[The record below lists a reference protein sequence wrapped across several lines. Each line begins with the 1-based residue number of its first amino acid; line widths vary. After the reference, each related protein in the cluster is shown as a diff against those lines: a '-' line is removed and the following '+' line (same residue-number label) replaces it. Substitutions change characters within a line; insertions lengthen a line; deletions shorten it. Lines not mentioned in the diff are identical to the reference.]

1 MKEVCFLNGKFLM
14 INEARISAQEPG
26 FLLGF
31 GLFETMRSYKN
42 KIVYFDKHLER
53 IKESSKLIKI
63 RLSYP
68 VDELKDLIG
77 KTIKINGFQD
87 AYVRLTLWKQD
98 ISTGILIRVKKYKPH
113 TLEKYKKGFTAMISK
128 FKQAEGSFLAKIK
141 STGRILYELAYR
153 EAKSKGFDEAILL
166 NNHGYIAEGT
176 RSNLFFVKN
185 NEIFTPSLDCGCL
198 NGITRMAI
206 FDLTKKYKI
215 NIYEGNFTLKDLYEA
230 EEAFFTN
237 SLMGIMPLAS
247 VKEKRIGQNPK
258 KFRLMQFLIKGY
270 NYLLSS
276 VFLIFALL
284 SGCIQQTGLEQ
295 ARSLVKQSEDY
306 YQEAITEYKNLI
318 ARSKDLD
325 NLYFELGRLYFN
337 HGEFTEAIEAF
348 KKSATKEAK
357 KYLAISYYRRGNFVD
372 ALEIFNQE
380 ELPDDEF
387 LYYRGLTCEKL
398 NLFDEATKT
407 YRKIKDEKFRIK
419 AGERID
425 IVERVAKSVNIK
437 DIDPKT
443 YGIINSAPEEKEY
456 PQAGALILHCD
467 ERIEITPQYTRVAY
481 LHYII
486 KILNERGKEGFSET
500 HIDYDSTFEKVELE
514 YARTIKP
521 DGQVVDVGSRHIR
534 DVSKYLN
541 FPLYSNVRVFIISF
555 PEIIE
560 GAYIEYKLKIHRN
573 QLINKKDFVLSYP
586 LQSSEPIIN
595 ANFSLT
601 LPEENP
607 LHIKFI
613 NEKYNDFG
621 ADLNPKIDEI
631 NGILTY
637 NWQFKDIPQIIP
649 ESDMPPNV
657 EVNATILLSSFDSW
671 QEIYN
676 WWWLLA
682 RDKIKADSAIKDKV
696 KELIKDKSLDE
707 DKVRA
712 IYNFCSRKI
721 RYVAVEYGQA
731 GYEPHYAE
739 DIFKNKYGDCKD
751 QAVLLITM
759 LKEAGFNAFP
769 VLIATKGYYNLNE
782 DFPAVLFN
790 HAIACVSL
798 DDKIIFLDPT
808 AETCAFSDLPE
819 GDQGR
824 KVLIF
829 QEDGYKIHS
838 TPLFPAE
845 HNLIKQELKIK
856 VNPNETILAQKSI
869 FSFGVYDQ
877 AQRFWLL
884 YTQPELIKETLKQ
897 KIQEISIGAKLNNYN
912 IENLDN
918 LNKPIVLNYNFEGP
932 EYFTIAGNLRIM
944 PQLSN
949 LDATVVAKD
958 KRRYAIDSGILD
970 SKEIDLEIE
979 IPSTFVIKYIP
990 SNVDEENPWLKFK
1003 VEYNR
1008 KDNSIHF
1015 RQRINL
1021 KKNLVSADEY
1031 LDFKKFFEALAK
1043 KLKQRIVLEKIK

>member
-1 MKEVCFLNGKFLM
+1 MKHYKLKTLSIFL
-14 INEARISAQEPG
+14 ISA
-26 FLLGF
+26 LLF
-31 GLFETMRSYKN
+31 
-42 KIVYFDKHLER
+42 
-53 IKESSKLIKI
+53 
-63 RLSYP
+63 
-68 VDELKDLIG
+68 
-77 KTIKINGFQD
+77 
-87 AYVRLTLWKQD
+87 
-98 ISTGILIRVKKYKPH
+98 
-113 TLEKYKKGFTAMISK
+113 
-128 FKQAEGSFLAKIK
+128 
-141 STGRILYELAYR
+141 
-153 EAKSKGFDEAILL
+153 
-166 NNHGYIAEGT
+166 
-176 RSNLFFVKN
+176 
-185 NEIFTPSLDCGCL
+185 
-198 NGITRMAI
+198 
-206 FDLTKKYKI
+206 
-215 NIYEGNFTLKDLYEA
+215 
-230 EEAFFTN
+230 
-237 SLMGIMPLAS
+237 
-247 VKEKRIGQNPK
+247 
-258 KFRLMQFLIKGY
+258 
-270 NYLLSS
+270 
-276 VFLIFALL
+276 
-284 SGCIQQTGLEQ
+284 GCIQQADLEQ
-295 ARSLVKQSEDY
+295 AKSLVKQSEDY
-306 YQEAITEYKNLI
+306 YQEAITKYKNLI
-318 ARSKDLD
+318 SKGRDLD
-325 NLYFELGRLYFN
+325 NLYFELGKLYFN
-337 HGEFTEAIEAF
+337 RGGFAEAIEAF
-348 KKSATKEAK
+348 KKSATKDAK
-357 KYLAISYYRRGNFVD
+357 KYLAISYYRMGNFVD

-387 LYYRGLTCEKL
+387 LYYKGLTCEKL

-419 AGERID
+419 AEERID
-425 IVERVAKSVNIK
+425 VIEKEVGFKNIK
-437 DIDPKT
+437 DIDPKI
-443 YGIINSAPEEKEY
+443 YEIISRAPEEKEY

-467 ERIEITPQYTRVAY
+467 ERIEISPQYTRVTY

-486 KILNERGKEGFSET
+486 KILNERGKENFSET

-521 DGQVVDVGSRHIR
+521 DGQVVDVGIRHIR

-541 FPLYSNVRVFIISF
+541 FPLYSNARVFIISF

-595 ANFSLT
+595 ANFSVVM
-601 LPEENP
+601 PKENP

-621 ADLNPKIDEI
+621 ADLNPRIDEI
-631 NGILTY
+631 NGRFVY

-657 EVNATILLSSFDSW
+657 EVNPTILLSSFDSW

-676 WWWLLA
+676 WWWLLTQ
-682 RDKIKADSAIKDKV
+682 DKIKADSAIKDKV
-696 KELIKDKSLDE
+696 KELIKDKSQDE

-731 GYEPHYAE
+731 GYEPHSAS

-769 VLIATKGYYNLNE
+769 VLIATRGYYNLNE

-808 AETCAFSDLPE
+808 AETCAFSDLPG

-856 VNPNETILAQKSI
+856 VNPDESILAQKSI

-877 AQRFWLL
+877 TQRYWLL

-897 KIQEISIGAKLNNYN
+897 KIQEISIGAKLNNYH

-918 LNKPIVLNYNFEGP
+918 LNKPIVLNYDFSGP

-949 LDATVVAKD
+949 LDASLVAKD
-958 KRRYAIDSGILD
+958 KRRYAIDFGILD
-970 SKEIDLEIE
+970 SNQIDLKIE
-979 IPSTFVIKYIP
+979 IPKTFVIKYIP
-990 SNVDEENPWLKFK
+990 GNINEESPWLKFK

-1008 KDNSIHF
+1008 KGNSIHF
-1015 RQRINL
+1015 RQKINL
-1021 KKNLVSADEY
+1021 KNNLILVEEY
-1031 LDFKKFFEALAK
+1031 SDFKKFFEALAK
-1043 KLKQRIVLEKIK
+1043 RLKQRIVLEKTK